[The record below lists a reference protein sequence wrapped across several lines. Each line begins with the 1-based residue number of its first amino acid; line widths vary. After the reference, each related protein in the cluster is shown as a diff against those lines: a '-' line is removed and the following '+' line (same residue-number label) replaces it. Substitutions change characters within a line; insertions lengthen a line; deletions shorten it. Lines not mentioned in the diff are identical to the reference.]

1 MKRRIPVFV
10 ACLLLIAA
18 GLSAQDQAKWT
29 PAAPEPGDTLVIT
42 YDPSIGQLPVTAD
55 SILMHWGINQT
66 GPGAWRQ
73 PPVEVWPPN
82 TRGWSDGKAA
92 HSAMNKL
99 ENGKWEITV
108 VTLDTFKTV
117 HICFTDGTN
126 WDSNNGANWDVYL
139 GGGGGPVHM
148 DWISFQ
154 AYVDLGPAVQKRGF
168 TYGDTVE
175 VRVGGFNTAA
185 ELYRFPLTRVGISSI
200 YRCALL
206 PVLTTMN
213 DTLDYSYFAKKNGK
227 DNWEVFYNFSY
238 AGLNQSEAQYR
249 QVAVTKSAV
258 IVRDT
263 VRSRA
268 TDIRR
273 SPFFRNKSVL
283 AQDVTVTLTCDLRPA
298 YWHLKLGGEMLH
310 DIQGLLGVSNPDSV
324 LIHGVAVNGPITGSW
339 SNSLGSD
346 WGAHLMTLENKRMVD
361 DGTNGDA
368 VAGDS
373 VFSITFQFYRDSA
386 DVVGQEFKFG
396 LGGGDNEGGYG
407 NNHVEN
413 MDDFLAVSTLDA
425 QFGSIDPFFYS
436 EWDFARKRVKTGVAA
451 DRVFLPG
458 RPSLAQNYPNPF
470 NPSTTLRYAL
480 PSRGPVSLTVFNLK
494 GERVAVLLD
503 GEVLPAGMHAA
514 VWNGTGLNGEA
525 MAAGVYLARLEAGS
539 GVQVRKMLLVK

>member
-1 MKRRIPVFV
+1 MNRRIPVF
-10 ACLLLIAA
+10 IAA
-18 GLSAQDQAKWT
+18 LLVIAGGLAAQDQAKWT

-42 YDPSIGQLPVTAD
+42 YDPSIGQLPTTAD
-55 SILMHWGINQT
+55 SVLLHWGINQT
-66 GPGAWRQ
+66 APGAWRQ

-92 HSAMNKL
+92 HTAMIKRGD
-99 ENGKWEITV
+99 GKWELTI

-117 HICFTDGTN
+117 HICFTDGAN
-126 WDSNNGANWDVYL
+126 WDSNNGANWDIYL
-139 GGGGGPVHM
+139 GGGGGPIHT

-154 AYVDLGPAVQKRGF
+154 AYADLGSAVQKRGF
-168 TYGDTVE
+168 TYGDTIE
-175 VRVGGFNTAA
+175 VRVGNFGTAS
-185 ELYRFPLTRVGISSI
+185 ELYKFPMTRVGISSI
-200 YRCALL
+200 YRSALS

-238 AGLNQSEAQYR
+238 AGANQSEAQYR

-263 VRSRA
+263 VRSRS
-268 TDIRR
+268 TDMRR
-273 SPFFRNKSVL
+273 PPFFRNKGVL
-283 AQDVTVTLTCDLRPA
+283 AQNVDVTLACDVRPA
-298 YWHLKLGGEMLH
+298 YWHLKLGGEPLH
-310 DIQGLLGVSNPDSV
+310 DIQGMLGVSDPDSV
-324 LIHGVAVNGPITGSW
+324 LILGVAVNGPITGSW

-346 WGAHLMTLENKRMVD
+346 WGAHLMTLDNKRMVD

-373 VFSITFQFYRDSA
+373 VFSITFHFNRDSG

-413 MDDFLAVSTLDA
+413 IDDFLPASTLDV

-436 EWDFARKRVKTGVAA
+436 EWDFAGKRLKTGVAA

-458 RPSLAQNYPNPF
+458 MASLAQNYPNPF
-470 NPSTTLRYAL
+470 NPATTLHFSL

-503 GEVLPAGMHAA
+503 GEVLPAGAHAA
-514 VWNGTGLNGEA
+514 VWNGAGANGEA

-539 GVQVRKMLLVK
+539 VVQVRKMLLVK